1 MPIFSYECVCGY
13 QHEVITL
20 RAGTEVNVRC
30 AKCGMPMLR
39 KPSAPNVRSGE
50 AVNRSS
56 QISQAIDRVKAQKL

>member
-1 MPIFSYECVCGY
+1 MPIYEFQCVCGY

-20 RAGTEVNVRC
+20 RAGTDLTVRC
-30 AKCGMPMLR
+30 QKCGMPMVR
-39 KPSAPNVRSGE
+39 KPSVPQMRSGE